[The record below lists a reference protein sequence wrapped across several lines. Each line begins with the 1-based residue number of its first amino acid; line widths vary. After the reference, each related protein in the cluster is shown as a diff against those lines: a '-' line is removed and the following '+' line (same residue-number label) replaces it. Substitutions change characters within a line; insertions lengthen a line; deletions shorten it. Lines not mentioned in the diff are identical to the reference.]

1 MKGMSKY
8 AMALTKGK
16 YDRFVKKV
24 QEVPLTD
31 DVESLIQLI
40 DGKVENMNGQRICL
54 LPGSFKPPH
63 KGHFDMVKQYAR
75 EYDYVYVG
83 ISNPTADSS
92 REDKLGRDIP
102 NFVSKEI
109 MEIYCQAAG
118 LKNVIV
124 ETTTKPM
131 SWMRYKLQHME
142 NATVALGMSKK
153 DDPSR
158 FDQFMSDDFQKG
170 LRNVKIL
177 PVDETSV

>member
-1 MKGMSKY
+1 MH
-8 AMALTKGK
+8 
-16 YDRFVKKV
+16 
-24 QEVPLTD
+24 
-31 DVESLIQLI
+31 
-40 DGKVENMNGQRICL
+40 GQRICL

-75 EYDYVYVG
+75 EYDNVYVG
-83 ISNPTADSS
+83 ISNPAADSS

-109 MEIYCQAAG
+109 METYCQAAG
-118 LKNVIV
+118 LENVTV

-158 FDQFMSDDFQKG
+158 FDQFMGADFQKG
-170 LRNVKIL
+170 LRNVRIL
-177 PVDETSV
+177 PVEDTAVEPSMDGGEALSAT